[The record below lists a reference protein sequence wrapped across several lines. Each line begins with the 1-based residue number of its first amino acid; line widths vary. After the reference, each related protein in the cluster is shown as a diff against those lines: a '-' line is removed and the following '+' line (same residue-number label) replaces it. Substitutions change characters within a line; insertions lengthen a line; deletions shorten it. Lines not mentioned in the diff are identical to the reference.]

1 MYKYKKLSNTLLII
15 KLLLNVYISKHTKK
29 STYHLCR
36 NIENRRTLMESKT
49 DSKTLKQ
56 YLKELRKTYNYS
68 QEFIASHLN
77 ITRQTYSH
85 YETGRVTPPI
95 NSLYNLAKLYGTP
108 VESFLDLVVT
118 YEINMDFAKPLKIS
132 NDHEIEDMNAFIEFM
147 NVPLYQKKCKFLD
160 QQERRLLFYFISL
173 SKRDKQDILSFL
185 KIKYESREDK

>member
-1 MYKYKKLSNTLLII
+1 
-15 KLLLNVYISKHTKK
+15 
-29 STYHLCR
+29 
-36 NIENRRTLMESKT
+36 MESKT

-118 YEINMDFAKPLKIS
+118 YEINMDFAKPPKIS
-132 NDHEIEDMNAFIEFM
+132 TDHEIEDMHAFIDFM

>member
-1 MYKYKKLSNTLLII
+1 
-15 KLLLNVYISKHTKK
+15 
-29 STYHLCR
+29 
-36 NIENRRTLMESKT
+36 MESKT
-49 DSKTLKQ
+49 EPKTLKQ

-132 NDHEIEDMNAFIEFM
+132 TDHEIEDMNAFIEFM